1 MTEANIIGFL
11 LVGAMLVLIYA
22 GMYVAVALSVLSF
35 IGVWLIRGDAGI
47 AANLLALAANDAISD
62 YVFGV
67 VPLFV
72 LMGLLVAVADIGKDT
87 FEVANQLLR
96 RIRGGLG
103 VATVAANAVF
113 AAITGI
119 SIASAAVFTK
129 VAVPEMLRHGYS
141 PSFSVGVVAGSSVLG
156 MLIPPS
162 LLLILFGVLTE
173 QSIGDLFIAGVIPG
187 LLLAFAFAIG
197 IILMATLK
205 PNWVFVNAAKEHA
218 VDERP
223 LMGMPEVAGK
233 LFPIVLLVVL
243 VLGGIYG
250 GLFTPVEAGA
260 VGAAG
265 ALIIAVAKQ
274 RLTWKGLWTVL
285 VDTAH
290 ITAAVCFLIIGA
302 SLYSRML
309 AISGVTEM
317 LRVLIVDT
325 GLGFPGL
332 LAAFVIAVVILGT
345 ILDSS
350 SIMLITIPLVLP
362 ALVGFQTD
370 LIWFGIV
377 TVIAVEIGLLT
388 PPFGMAVFVIKATLG
403 KDSPITLQNIFAG
416 AFPFAVIMVIV
427 LLAVIA
433 FPSLATILLK

>member
-1 MTEANIIGFL
+1 MSEATLIGL
-11 LVGAMLVLIYA
+11 ASVGLMLVLIYA
-22 GMYVAVALSVLSF
+22 GMYVAVALATLSF
-35 IGVWLIRGDAGI
+35 IGVWLIRGDAVI
-47 AANLLALAANDAISD
+47 ASNLLALAVNDAISD

-87 FEVANQLLR
+87 FEVAEQLLR

-129 VAVPEMLRHGYS
+129 VAVPEMLRHGYA
-141 PSFSVGVVAGSSVLG
+141 PRFSVGVVAGSSVLG

-173 QSIGDLFIAGVIPG
+173 RSIGDLFIAGIIPG
-187 LLLAFAFAIG
+187 IVLSLAYIIG
-197 IILMATLK
+197 IVLMATLRPSWVYSDANRDFAADQK
-205 PNWVFVNAAKEHA
+205 PQ
-218 VDERP
+218 
-223 LMGMPEVAGK
+223 MGLGEIASKM
-233 LFPIVLLVVL
+233 FPIVLLIGL

-250 GLFTPVEAGA
+250 GVFTPVEAGA
-260 VGAAG
+260 IGAAG
-265 ALIIAVAKQ
+265 ALGIAFAKR
-274 RLTWKGLWTVL
+274 RLDWSGLWKVL
-285 VDTAH
+285 VETAH
-290 ITAAVCFLIIGA
+290 ITAAVCFIIISA

-309 AISGVTEM
+309 AISGVTEL
-317 LRVLIVDT
+317 LRILIVDT

-332 LAAFVIAVVILGT
+332 LAVFVLVVLVLGT

-362 ALVGFQTD
+362 ALTGFGTD

-377 TVIAVEIGLLT
+377 TVIAIEIGLLT
-388 PPFGMAVFVIKATLG
+388 PPFGIAVFVIKATLG
-403 KDSPITLQNIFAG
+403 TDSPITLKDIFAG
-416 AFPFAVIMVIV
+416 ALPFAVIMFLV
-427 LLAVIA
+427 LLIIIA
-433 FPSLATILLK
+433 FPKFTTALL

>member
-1 MTEANIIGFL
+1 MTDANIIGLFSIAL
-11 LVGAMLVLIYA
+11 MLVLIYA
-22 GMYVAVALSVLSF
+22 GMYVAIALAMLSF
-35 IGVWLIRGDAGI
+35 VGVWLIREDFGI
-47 AANLLALAANDAISD
+47 ASNMLALAVNDAISD

-87 FEVANQLLR
+87 FEVANQMLR

-129 VAVPEMLRHGYS
+129 VAVPEMLRHGYNAR
-141 PSFSVGVVAGSSVLG
+141 FAVGVVAGSSVLG

-162 LLLILFGVLTE
+162 LLLILYGVLTE
-173 QSIGDLFIAGVIPG
+173 KSIGDLFIAGIIPG
-187 LLLAFAFAIG
+187 LVLALAYAVG
-197 IILMATLK
+197 IVLMATIK
-205 PNWVFVNAAKEHA
+205 PELVYAARSETV
-218 VDERP
+218 VDEPP
-223 LMGMPEVAGK
+223 LMGIGEVLGK
-233 LFPIVLLVVL
+233 LLPIVLLVAL

-265 ALIIAVAKQ
+265 ALAIALAKR
-274 RLTWKGLWTVL
+274 RLDWRGLWTVL
-285 VDTAH
+285 VETAH
-290 ITAAVCFLIIGA
+290 ITAAICFLIIAA

-309 AISGVTEM
+309 AISGVTEL
-317 LRVLIVDT
+317 LRSMIVET
-325 GLGFPGL
+325 GFGFPGL
-332 LAAFVIAVVILGT
+332 LTVFVIVVVILGT

-362 ALVGFQTD
+362 ALTGFGTD

-377 TVIAVEIGLLT
+377 TLLAIEIGLLT
-388 PPFGMAVFVIKATLG
+388 PPFGIAVFVIKATLG
-403 KDSPITLQNIFAG
+403 PESRINLKDIFAG
-416 AFPFAVIMVIV
+416 AFPFAVIMFLV
-427 LLAVIA
+427 LLLVI
-433 FPSLATILLK
+433 FVPKLATLLL

>member
-87 FEVANQLLR
+87 FEVAEQLLR

-187 LLLAFAFAIG
+187 LLLAFAFASG
-197 IILMATLK
+197 IVLMATLK
-205 PNWVFVNAAKEHA
+205 PSLVFADPSRERA
-218 VDERP
+218 VDGAP
-223 LMGMPEVAGK
+223 LMGIGEITNK
-233 LFPIVLLVVL
+233 LFPIVLLIVL

-250 GLFTPVEAGA
+250 GFFTPVEAGA

-265 ALIIAVAKQ
+265 ALIIAIAKR
-274 RLTWKGLWTVL
+274 RLDWPGLWKVL

-317 LRVLIVDT
+317 LRVL
-325 GLGFPGL
+325 
-332 LAAFVIAVVILGT
+332 LAAFVLVVLILGT

-377 TVIAVEIGLLT
+377 TVIAVEVGLLT

-416 AFPFAVIMVIV
+416 ALPFAVIMVVV
-427 LLAVIA
+427 LLAVIV
-433 FPSLATILLK
+433 FPSLATVLLK